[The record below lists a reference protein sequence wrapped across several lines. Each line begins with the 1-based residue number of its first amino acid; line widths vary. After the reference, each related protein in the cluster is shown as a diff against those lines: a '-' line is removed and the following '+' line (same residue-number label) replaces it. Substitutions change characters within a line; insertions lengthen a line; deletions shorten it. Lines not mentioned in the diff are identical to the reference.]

1 MEKKSR
7 LGASP
12 LAHYLSSQEQT
23 PSSVA
28 EIRAAQPVL
37 KSDNT
42 SQDSAKKER
51 ITIHLPTELIDKVK
65 NIVYWEPGVT
75 LTSFAQRAFELAVQE
90 KEAERGQSY
99 PERKERLLKSGR
111 PVG

>member
-7 LGASP
+7 LGANP
-12 LAHYLSSQEQT
+12 LAHYLSSQDK
-23 PSSVA
+23 SVVDEA
-28 EIRAAQPVL
+28 SLKPAQVDL

-42 SQDSAKKER
+42 ANTLVKKER
-51 ITIHLPTELIDKVK
+51 ITIHVPMELIDKVK

-90 KEAERGQSY
+90 KEAERGQPY